1 MSEPMVHAQA
11 QAHDAH
17 HDAGFLRTYVFSL
30 DHKTIGKQFL
40 AMGLLML
47 VLGGLLAMLIRWQLA
62 WPETPVPGMHW
73 VPEPLMFDGII
84 PPDTYNAFF
93 TMHATIMIFFAVMPI
108 LVGCFGNFLIPLMIG
123 ARDMAFPT
131 LNMLSF
137 WSAVPAGI
145 LMLSSFTVQGGV
157 RAR

>member
-1 MSEPMVHAQA
+1 MSEPMVHAE
-11 QAHDAH
+11 AHAH
-17 HDAGFLRTYVFSL
+17 EVHHEVSFLRTYVFST
-30 DHKTIGKQFL
+30 DHKMIGKQFL
-40 AMGLLML
+40 SMGLAMFIVGGILALL
-47 VLGGLLAMLIRWQLA
+47 VRWELA

-73 VPEPLMFDGII
+73 VPEPIMFDGII

-123 ARDMAFPT
+123 ARDMAFPF

-137 WSAVPAGI
+137 WVSVPAGI
-145 LMLSSFTVQGGV
+145 IMLSSFAVE
-157 RAR
+157 